1 MYDKVMACLDH
12 SSYAHGVSDYASWA
26 AKRLSVALEFVHVLE
41 HHQET
46 AHKLD
51 LSGNIGVGS
60 QESLLAELALLDEK
74 RASIALERGR
84 LLLEAAKRRAYDSGV
99 ADPQIRQR
107 HGELV
112 ETLAELE
119 AEVGLFVL
127 GKRGEAG
134 DRAPEHLGANLERVV
149 RALHRPI
156 LVAPIAFKMPQR
168 IMVAYDGGMTARK
181 GVEMLAASTL
191 ISGLECRVVYVASDS
206 PSSHSQLAWAEQ
218 TLSGGGVQVSTAIID
233 GEPEKA
239 LPAYAAANDIDLVVM
254 GAYGHSRIRQ
264 LLVGSTTTS
273 IIRTSNLPVLLLR

>member
-1 MYDKVMACLDH
+1 MHHKIMACLDH
-12 SSYAHGVSDYASWA
+12 SSYAHGVCDYASWA
-26 AKRLSVALEFVHVLE
+26 AKRLSTPLEFVHVLD

-51 LSGNIGVGS
+51 LSGSIGVGS
-60 QESLLAELALLDEK
+60 QESLLAELASLDEK

-84 LLLEAAKRRAYDSGV
+84 LLLEAAKQRALDSGV
-99 ADPQIRQR
+99 ADAKIRQR

-127 GKRGEAG
+127 GKRGDAG

-156 LVAPIAFKMPQR
+156 LVAPVAFKMPQR
-168 IMVAYDGGMTARK
+168 VMVAFDGGMTARK

-191 ISGLECRVVYVASDS
+191 ISGLECRVVYVGSDS
-206 PSSHSQLAWAEQ
+206 PASHSQLAWAEK
-218 TLSGGGVQVSTAIID
+218 TLLGGAVQVSTAIID

-239 LPAYAAANDIDLVVM
+239 LPAYAAANDIDLLVM